1 MLKQLNGAALLD
13 LLKGGIDNIE
23 KHRSYLNELNVF
35 PVPDG
40 DTGTNML
47 MTLRYGMNGVK
58 DAEASAGVL
67 AKQFA
72 TAAVFGARGNSGVI
86 LSQFFKGI
94 AEVLD
99 TESEPDTALFTRAL
113 STGYRLAYGA
123 VAKPVEG
130 TILTVM
136 RDAASVTEAAE
147 PFADFDALVA
157 VYLEEARASL
167 ARTPSLLPVLKKA
180 GVVDSGASGLVAFF
194 EGVQKRLRGEE
205 IVIDEPAAAETSA
218 PQAPDLSL
226 VNKDTDFSLGYCTEG
241 LIQLK
246 TDAANF
252 DALAFGKGLEQ
263 LGSSIVASLEG
274 DKLKL
279 HIHTRRPGRVL
290 EYCQQIGEMLT
301 VKIENMTLQ
310 HLGREK
316 STKKAEKFLVAEG
329 AGATTFAVV
338 AVATTVQ
345 MQQTFLAMG
354 ADVVILGD
362 IAPSSGDFM
371 EAFAL
376 TKAKDILVF
385 PNSANSILSSMQAG
399 GLYREGRVTVLN
411 CRSMGECYASLSV
424 MDFDG
429 SADEAVSAAK
439 STIAGLYEIGIYHAT
454 KDATYGS
461 KQIAKN
467 AFFSLSDK
475 KILQIGTSLREV
487 TLETVKKTMADADY
501 NVLTIFCG
509 KDMAEEYISNLIEKI
524 EALGLDLEVAAVY
537 TEDTLYSLSLLFE

>member
-1 MLKQLNGAALLD
+1 MLKELNGVTLLALMQ
-13 LLKGGIDNIE
+13 GGIDNLE
-23 KHRSYLNELNVF
+23 RHRSYLNELNVF

-47 MTLRYGMNGVK
+47 MTLRYGLTGIK
-58 DAEASAGVL
+58 DSPTAASTCA
-67 AKQFA
+67 AQFA

-86 LSQFFKGI
+86 LSQFFKGL
-94 AEVLD
+94 AE
-99 TESEPDTALFTRAL
+99 ALEGHDKVDCATLICAL

-136 RDAASVTEAAE
+136 REAADAITNKS
-147 PFADFDALVA
+147 FADFDTLVST
-157 VYLEEARASL
+157 YLEAARASL
-167 ARTPSLLPVLKKA
+167 DRTPDLLPVLKKA
-180 GVVDSGASGLVAFF
+180 GVVDSGAAGLVCFF
-194 EGVQKRLRGEE
+194 EGVQKKLRGEE
-205 IVIDEPAAAETSA
+205 IPKADTADGGGA
-218 PQAPDLSL
+218 PFTPDLTT

-246 TDAANF
+246 IDAADFNAAEF
-252 DALAFGKGLEQ
+252 NSGLQ
-263 LGSSIVASLEG
+263 RLGNSIVTSLEC

-290 EYCQQIGEMLT
+290 DYCQQIGEMLT

-310 HLGREK
+310 HLERQK
-316 STKKAEKFLVAEG
+316 TAEEAKKFLVSESIGEA
-329 AGATTFAVV
+329 AFAVV
-338 AVATTVQ
+338 AVATTRQ
-345 MQQTFLAMG
+345 MQETFLAMG
-354 ADVVILGD
+354 ADVVILSE

-376 TKAKDILVF
+376 TRAKDILVF

-411 CRSMGECYASLSV
+411 CRSAGECYASLSL

-429 SADEAVSAAK
+429 TADEAVAGAK
-439 STIAGLYEIGIYHAT
+439 DTIAGLYEVGIYHAT
-454 KDATYGS
+454 KDATYGN

-467 AFFSLSDK
+467 AFFSLCDK
-475 KILQIGTSLREV
+475 KILQIGTSLRSV
-487 TLETVKKTMADADY
+487 TVETVKKTMESADY
-501 NVLTIFCG
+501 SVLTVFCG
-509 KDMAEEYISNLIEKI
+509 KDMAEEYVDSLMESIRVL
-524 EALGLDLEVAAVY
+524 ALDLEIAAVY
-537 TEDTLYSLSLLFE
+537 TEETLYSLSLLFE

>member
-1 MLKQLNGAALLD
+1 MLKELNGVSLLD
-13 LLKGGIDNIE
+13 LLQGGIDNLE
-23 KHRSYLNELNVF
+23 RCRSYLNELNVF

-47 MTLRYGMNGVK
+47 MTLRYGLSGIKNTPN
-58 DAEASAGVL
+58 EISLCAG
-67 AKQFA
+67 QFA

-94 AEVLD
+94 AASFEGQD
-99 TESEPDTALFTRAL
+99 TVDCSAFAAALHA
-113 STGYRLAYGA
+113 GYRLAYGA

-136 RDAASVTEAAE
+136 REAAE
-147 PFADFDALVA
+147 AISKDSFTDFDALVTA
-157 VYLEEARASL
+157 YLAAAREAL
-167 ARTPSLLPVLKKA
+167 ARTPELLPVLKKA
-180 GVVDSGASGLVAFF
+180 GVVDSGAAGLVCFF
-194 EGVQKRLRGEE
+194 EGVQMKLRGEAPLKE
-205 IVIDEPAAAETSA
+205 ADAPAESA
-218 PQAPDLSL
+218 VPYTPDLSL

-246 TDAANF
+246 VDVADFNAAEFNS
-252 DALAFGKGLEQ
+252 GLER

-274 DKLKL
+274 DKIKL

-290 EYCQQIGEMLT
+290 DYCQQFGEMLT

-310 HLGREK
+310 HLERQ
-316 STKKAEKFLVAEG
+316 KAIEEVEKFLVSDTVGEA
-329 AGATTFAVV
+329 AFAVV
-338 AVATTVQ
+338 AVATTRQ
-345 MQQTFLAMG
+345 MQETFLAMG
-354 ADVVILGD
+354 ADVVILSE

-399 GLYREGRVTVLN
+399 GLYREGRVSVLN
-411 CRSMGECYASLSV
+411 CRSTGECYASLSL

-429 SADEAVSAAK
+429 TADEAIASTK
-439 STIAGLYEIGIYHAT
+439 DTIAGLYEIGIYHAT

-461 KQIAKN
+461 KQIARN

-475 KILQIGTSLREV
+475 KILQIGTSLRAVTVETV
-487 TLETVKKTMADADY
+487 QKTLENADY
-501 NVLTIFCG
+501 SVLTVFCG
-509 KDMAEEYISNLIEKI
+509 KDMAEEYVDGLLQSI
-524 EALGLDLEVAAVY
+524 EALDLDLEIAAVY
-537 TEDTLYSLSLLFE
+537 TEETLYSLSLLFE